1 MCAMLKINKSTL
13 LKYFRRELDTGMTEA
28 NLRVAQA
35 LYTNCTRNMSVQA
48 QIWWTK
54 TRMGWKDNS
63 EPVNPASPPIVI
75 VTGVVRDADF
85 ETIGSATTVQTRIG
99 VYTTTAGSAD

>member
-1 MCAMLKINKSTL
+1 
-13 LKYFRRELDTGMTEA
+13 
-28 NLRVAQA
+28 
-35 LYTNCTRNMSVQA
+35 MSVQA